1 MIYNTRADE
10 VQRTS
15 TTSMADENKDNI
27 ESKEIPV
34 VPAAAPASEP
44 KTEIIKDEE
53 ESTAPQT
60 DNIINAEEKSG
71 FKLPNFK
78 LPKLS
83 EIPDK
88 LRHWFSEYKRVII
101 VSRKPDI
108 EELSK
113 ISKISG
119 IGILVIGL
127 LGFVIQLIFQLIKG
141 V

>member
-1 MIYNTRADE
+1 MEEEKKELTG
-10 VQRTS
+10 
-15 TTSMADENKDNI
+15 DNA
-27 ESKEIPV
+27 PV
-34 VPAAAPASEP
+34 SAAPSESHAQTHSNSEP
-44 KTEIIKDEE
+44 QTEIISDDEE
-53 ESTAPQT
+53 SSAPQT
-60 DNIINAEEKSG
+60 DNIINEESKSG
-71 FKLPNFK
+71 FQLPK
-78 LPKLS
+78 IRLPKLS

-119 IGILVIGL
+119 IGILVIGFI
-127 LGFVIQLIFQLIKG
+127 GFFIQIIFQLIKG

>member
-1 MIYNTRADE
+1 
-10 VQRTS
+10 
-15 TTSMADENKDNI
+15 MADENKDNL
-27 ESKEIPV
+27 ENKEAPV
-34 VPAAAPASEP
+34 TPAAAQPKSEP
-44 KTEIIKDEE
+44 QTKIIEAEE

-60 DNIINAEEKSG
+60 TNIINAEQKSG
-71 FKLPNFK
+71 FQLPK
-78 LPKLS
+78 IRLPKLS

-119 IGILVIGL
+119 IGIIVIGF

>member
-1 MIYNTRADE
+1 MSEEEKKESAGNSAPVSVAPGESPAQTLSHTETRTED
-10 VQRTS
+10 
-15 TTSMADENKDNI
+15 
-27 ESKEIPV
+27 V
-34 VPAAAPASEP
+34 VEA
-44 KTEIIKDEE
+44 EE

-60 DNIINAEEKSG
+60 SNIITSGEKSG
-71 FKLPNFK
+71 FQLPKIK

-119 IGILVIGL
+119 LGILAIGL
-127 LGFVIQLIFQLIKG
+127 LGFIIQLVFQLIKG

>member
-1 MIYNTRADE
+1 ME
-10 VQRTS
+10 EGKKEE
-15 TTSMADENKDNI
+15 TTGNSA
-27 ESKEIPV
+27 PV
-34 VPAAAPASEP
+34 SAAPSESP
-44 KTEIIKDEE
+44 AQTSSHNEPQTEIIDDEE

-60 DNIINAEEKSG
+60 SNIINADEKSG
-71 FKLPNFK
+71 FKLPAFR